1 MSTSALLPLLLLF
14 LLFKS
19 KAKPRPRPPIV
30 VHPSPVPAGPPIVLT
45 HAPVMAPPAVVIPPP
60 WPAAVPAGLPP
71 FPGPG
76 WVPDSPPPPPVVSR
90 AFALLPQLWAQGQG
104 ASKTEQTAGRWITYV
119 ARMIG
124 TKKSVIAYRLASPAP
139 VTTMHVPAV
148 GPPLATPGPVL
159 VTTAPAPASPTALPT
174 LRLTKPNTKGP
185 SVIHLQQRLGINADG
200 VFGSGTQAAV
210 KAFQLSHG
218 LKSDGIVGPATWAA
232 LG

>member
-1 MSTSALLPLLLLF
+1 MSTTALLPLLLLF

-19 KAKPRPRPPIV
+19 KPRPRPPIV
-30 VHPSPVPAGPPIVLT
+30 VHPPAPVGPPIVLT
-45 HAPVMAPPAVVIPPP
+45 HPAAPPIVPVVVPPP
-60 WPAAVPAGLPP
+60 WPAAMPEGLPP

-90 AFALLPQLWAQGQG
+90 AFVLLPQLWAQGQG

-139 VTTMHVPAV
+139 VSTMPPVSVVPPHAA
-148 GPPLATPGPVL
+148 ATPGAVL
-159 VTTAPAPASPTALPT
+159 VSTAPAPASPAGLPT
-174 LRLTKPNTKGP
+174 LRLTHPNTKGP
-185 SVIHLQQRLGINADG
+185 SVIHLQQRLGINTDG
-200 VFGSGTQAAV
+200 VFGSGTDAAV
-210 KAFQLSHG
+210 RAFQQAHG
-218 LKSDGIVGPATWAA
+218 LKPDGIVGPATWHA

>member
-1 MSTSALLPLLLLF
+1 MSTAALFPLLLLF
-14 LLFKS
+14 LLFKKS
-19 KAKPRPRPPIV
+19 PKPRPPLV
-30 VHPSPVPAGPPIVLT
+30 VHPSPMPATPPFMPGPMVPAVP
-45 HAPVMAPPAVVIPPP
+45 APPAVLIPPP
-60 WPAAVPAGLPP
+60 WPSVVPAGLPP

-76 WVPDSPPPPPVVSR
+76 WVPDSPPPPAVVSR
-90 AFALLPQLWAQGQG
+90 AFQLLPQLWAQGQG

-124 TKKSVIAYRLASPAP
+124 TKRSVIAYRLASPTP
-139 VTTMHVPAV
+139 VSTMHAPV
-148 GPPLATPGPVL
+148 GPPLSTPGPVL

-185 SVIHLQQRLGINADG
+185 SVIHLQQRLNIPADG

-210 KAFQLSHG
+210 KAFQLAHG
-218 LKSDGIVGPATWAA
+218 LKADGVVGPATWAA